1 MSSSSESKQAVRKE
15 VLALRKGLRQEEWLE
30 KSAEIAARVSGIPE
44 VARAKHLLV
53 YLSIA
58 ETREVSTGE
67 LIRGL
72 SGSGRKL
79 SVPVIRRDRL
89 AACGYMPG
97 EKLQR
102 GIFGQPEPALF
113 RPVDPSGIDAAL
125 IPLVAADEEGFR
137 MGYGRGYFDRFL
149 SELAAAGHFPCR
161 VGLAFRLQ
169 IVPLLPRD
177 LWDQRLD
184 YTVHEGGVMRF
195 T

>member
-1 MSSSSESKQAVRKE
+1 MSCSSESKQAVRKE

-30 KSAEIAARVSGIPE
+30 KSEEIAAKVSRIPE
-44 VARAKHLLV
+44 VSRAKHLLL

-67 LIRGL
+67 LIEGFC
-72 SGSGRKL
+72 SSGRKI
-79 SVPVIRRDRL
+79 SVPVIRKGRL

-97 EKLQR
+97 EKLRR
-102 GIFGQPEPALF
+102 GIFGQPEPELF
-113 RPVDPSGIDAAL
+113 RSVDPGGIDAL
-125 IPLVAADEEGFR
+125 ILPLVAADEEGYR
-137 MGYGRGYFDRFL
+137 MGYGGGYFDRFL
-149 SELAAAGHFPCR
+149 SELAASGHFPCR

-177 LWDQRLD
+177 SWDERLD